1 MGLRPDDAS
10 WYDYGVMETI
20 QPNGLASSLGYAL
33 PQVKLRQSPAAYA
46 GWQRV
51 LLLASD
57 LFVLVTAG
65 TLALSLRHVPLA
77 DLLERSDVVMAL
89 AFAAT
94 SSLLINER
102 VGLYR
107 ASFSGNARNQIYGAF
122 AASAMGIVPPLLI
135 LLLLPSLSPFRSALA
150 LAALFSATGLS
161 ATRFVFHA
169 LRDRVAP
176 PNARRIAIV
185 GKPERVDLLPGDL
198 SLTSRD
204 SILRL
209 PIVRFDEEMNEALQ
223 DGDLQQL
230 QWLQNAIAWNCDT
243 LIVTEALPPSV
254 MPAILRVTEARGIK
268 LAFAPLRLRPH
279 ACDFRVHRDGGV
291 ALLYPSSLA
300 ICSRGVGLLRR
311 VFDLA
316 IVMPALIVLAPLLL
330 TIALLVM
337 LDSGA
342 PIFYRQT
349 RVGRYGKEFQILK
362 FRTMSQDAEK
372 QTGPTWVQAGDA
384 RVTRLGRLLRRL
396 SLDELPQLVNVL
408 RGEMSIVGP
417 RPERPFYV
425 ERFRAILPRYD
436 ERHLVRPGIT
446 GWSHLNMRR
455 DVVDTSA
462 IGERLSYDLFYLE
475 NWSIFFDATI
485 VFKTAAEVFFHK
497 AA

>member
-1 MGLRPDDAS
+1 MGLRPDYGPC
-10 WYDYGVMETI
+10 YDDRVMESI
-20 QPNGLASSLGYAL
+20 QLNGIDGSLAY
-33 PQVKLRQSPAAYA
+33 PIPHVRLRPSPAAYA
-46 GWQRV
+46 AWQR
-51 LLLASD
+51 LLLLVTD
-57 LFVLVTAG
+57 LSVLVTAG
-65 TLALSLRHVPLA
+65 ILALSLRHVPLT
-77 DLLERSDVVMAL
+77 DLIYRSDVVMAL

-107 ASFSGNARNQIYGAF
+107 ASFSGTARDQIYSAF
-122 AASAMGIVPPLLI
+122 AASAMGIIPPLLI
-135 LLLLPSLSPFRSALA
+135 LLLLPSLSPFRSALL
-150 LAALFSATGLS
+150 LAALFSAAGLS
-161 ATRFVFHA
+161 TARFVLHA

-176 PNARRIAIV
+176 PTARRIAIA

-209 PIVRFDEEMNEALQ
+209 PLQRFDEEMNEALQ
-223 DGDLQQL
+223 DGDIQQL

-254 MPAILRVTEARGIK
+254 MPTILRFTEARGIK

-291 ALLYPSSLA
+291 ALLYPRSLA
-300 ICSRGVGLLRR
+300 ICTRGADLLRR

-316 IVMPALIVLAPLLL
+316 VVIPALIVLAPLLAA
-330 TIALLVM
+330 IALLVAF
-337 LDSGA
+337 DSGA
-342 PIFYRQT
+342 PVLYRQT
-349 RVGRYGKEFQILK
+349 RVGRYGEEFQILK
-362 FRTMSQDAEK
+362 FRTMTRDAEK
-372 QTGPTWVQAGDA
+372 QSGVTWAQAGDA
-384 RVTRLGRLLRRL
+384 RVTRIGRFLRRS
-396 SLDELPQLVNVL
+396 SLDELPQLINVL
-408 RGEMSIVGP
+408 CGEMSIVGP

-455 DVVDTSA
+455 DIDTSA

-485 VFKTAAEVFFHK
+485 IFKTAAEFLFHE